1 MIYDNI
7 VRKNSLID
15 KYRLQ
20 SIHSLSKMVNNLE
33 GDVVEVGVYKG
44 GSGRFLCQHFPNNLI
59 YLIDTFEG
67 LPQESVHDNFHKKG
81 DFNDSSVD
89 HVKSV
94 LMPYTNYRLIK
105 SAWPNSKIKDLDNI
119 NIKFLHL
126 DVDLYECYYE
136 NLKYF
141 WPKIVSGGILV
152 FDDYGHYNCL
162 GSKKAVDQFVEEN
175 DLILYSGPKTQAHI
189 IK

>member
-81 DFNDSSVD
+81 DFTSM
-89 HVKSV
+89 KC
-94 LMPYTNYRLIK
+94 LQEKKQTT
-105 SAWPNSKIKDLDNI
+105 
-119 NIKFLHL
+119 
-126 DVDLYECYYE
+126 
-136 NLKYF
+136 
-141 WPKIVSGGILV
+141 V
-152 FDDYGHYNCL
+152 FQICRKLQN
-162 GSKKAVDQFVEEN
+162 N
-175 DLILYSGPKTQAHI
+175 NNTP
-189 IK
+189 

>member
-67 LPQESVHDNFHKKG
+67 LPQESVNDNFHKKG